1 MLKGD
6 HSSQRRQEK
15 TLPEKDAAQKT
26 QEGWPKRLLNWVL
39 ADPPLYIR
47 YFFPILVTLGI
58 IGGIVAIWV
67 PVGTGWLR
75 QEGLQGE
82 AEQKSISD
90 LRLHFLYITGG
101 TIAILTLLQTN
112 WKNYND
118 NKKNMHD
125 IEMDILKSE
134 REDDSKWREISDDR
148 RRKFNEFKE
157 GVTKLKTYEIDTFI
171 DFANTWLQ
179 KSPDG
184 REDDVKYEAQRV
196 IDTLCRLLKSQE
208 NKSADNI
215 TYTLQKLSSIYEN
228 AQNDSLWR
236 SVSYRFSGLEIQ
248 KPLQGLYLHN
258 IDFSES
264 TFSSEVGFVS
274 CTFSGRCSFWRSH
287 FEKNFY
293 INSSEVNGSVSFI
306 SSEFLG
312 NFTLSR
318 TAFTHLGS
326 AEFMNATFFRDA
338 TFEYTKFPQE
348 EQIGL
353 NHSFSKTYFSNSFIY
368 TFENNTPK
376 IRTANRTFNGKHAN
390 IPIES
395 ILFDSETGDSEF

>member
-1 MLKGD
+1 MPK
-6 HSSQRRQEK
+6 QEA
-15 TLPEKDAAQKT
+15 TQKP
-26 QEGWPKRLLNWVL
+26 QEGWPQRLLNWVL
-39 ADPPLYIR
+39 TDPPLYIR

-58 IGGIVAIWV
+58 VGGIAAIWI
-67 PVGTGWLR
+67 PVETGWLR
-75 QEGLQGE
+75 QDGLKDE

-101 TIAILTLLQTN
+101 AIAILTLLQTN

-157 GVTKLKTYEIDTFI
+157 GVTKLEIHEIDTFI
-171 DFANTWLQ
+171 DFANTWIQ

-184 REDDVKYEAQRV
+184 REDDAKYEVQRV
-196 IDTLCRLLKSQE
+196 IDTLCRLLKNQE
-208 NKSADNI
+208 NNSADNI
-215 TYTLQKLSSIYEN
+215 TYTLQKLSSVYKT
-228 AQNDSLWR
+228 AQSDSLWY
-236 SVSYRFSGLEIQ
+236 SVAYNFSGLEIQ

-264 TFSSEVGFVS
+264 TFSSEAGFVS
-274 CTFSGRCSFWRSH
+274 CTFSGQCSFWRSH
-287 FEKNFY
+287 FEKDFY
-293 INSSEVNGSVSFI
+293 INSSKVNGSISFI

-312 NFTLSR
+312 NFTLFR
-318 TAFTHLGS
+318 ATFTHLGS
-326 AEFMNATFFRDA
+326 AEFMNAKFFRDA
-338 TFEYTKFPQE
+338 AFEYIKFPQE
-348 EQIGL
+348 ERIGL
-353 NHSFSKTYFSNSFIY
+353 NHSLSKTYFSNSFNY

-376 IRTANRTFNGKHAN
+376 IRTANRTFNGKQAN